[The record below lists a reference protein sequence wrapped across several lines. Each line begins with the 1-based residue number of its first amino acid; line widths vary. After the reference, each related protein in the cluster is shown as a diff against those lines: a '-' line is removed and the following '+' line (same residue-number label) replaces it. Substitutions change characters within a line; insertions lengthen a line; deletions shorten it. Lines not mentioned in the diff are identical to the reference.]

1 MRQVT
6 LCFLVRENEICL
18 AMKKR
23 GFGTG
28 KWNGMGG
35 KVDAGETVSEAAV
48 RELREESGVE
58 AKIEDL
64 EKVAAIQF
72 IFPESKAD
80 WTQEV
85 HVFFIRQWENEPI
98 ETEEMSPKWFAIENI
113 PYDSM
118 WIDDPIWLP
127 KVLDGKKVRASFY
140 LSEDGSEMLKTELT
154 EIT

>member
-6 LCFLVRENEICL
+6 LCFLLRDGEICL

-23 GFGTG
+23 GFGAG

-35 KVDAGETVSEAAV
+35 KVSADETLEEATIRELEEEAAV
-48 RELREESGVE
+48 VAKTENLEL
-58 AKIEDL
+58 
-64 EKVAAIQF
+64 VATIQF
-72 IFPESKAD
+72 IFPQSKAD

-85 HVFFIRQWENEPI
+85 HVFFIREWSGEPT
-98 ETEEMSPKWFAIENI
+98 ETEEMAPRWFALADI

-127 KVLDGKKVRASFY
+127 KVLDGKKINASFY
-140 LSEDGSEMLKTELT
+140 LSEDGSEILKS
-154 EIT
+154 EIVEV